1 MAALLA
7 SPEELAGITTV
18 ATARAWAGLSEAA
31 WEAMEEQLGEMP
43 SLRVLVSIA
52 PADLATAAA
61 AARAVVTPAA
71 ADQPEV
77 RADLTLVQRAQV
89 GLMWRVARQKLA
101 LPDVDPMAPTPVGPP
116 AAGPAPAPGG
126 AAGAGALVP
135 VTSPK
140 DPRKIKMNAVLDQT
154 DESEIAPLTTEEH
167 REFWQTLQVRKG
179 GEIRPDTEPT
189 DDQIAAIKMRVVELK
204 LSPYADF
211 ALFTNFHLRFLKGL
225 KFTNHVLQADGT
237 WRTVEV
243 PGPPD
248 WDAWYS
254 SWRVFE
260 NTLLGLSVTT
270 LGVTGGR
277 PVVTQASLDMYRDAF
292 RDIVKAYPEVWHLC
306 VVAED
311 RCRAEHF
318 PRIKRRAE
326 DRHLHGLLPGF
337 NPTTPWDYVF
347 REAADDRKYWDEF
360 VREPALR
367 FMASGSKRKGA
378 PTGSATGE
386 VQVEAEQPPKKKT
399 KTKKKQQQ
407 PPPPPQQP
415 PAGDWNRKGKR
426 ADKGGGGKGHPMKV
440 TREGKPICYAWN
452 NGGCEQVCP
461 KGFAHVCQMCL
472 GSHRRAN
479 HGKNGSKGDKG
490 SK

>member
-18 ATARAWAGLSEAA
+18 ATARAWAGLSTAA

-52 PADLATAAA
+52 PADLATTTA
-61 AARAVVTPAA
+61 AARVVITAA
-71 ADQPEV
+71 AGDQPEV

-89 GLMWRVARQKLA
+89 GLMWRVARQKLG
-101 LPDVDPMAPTPVGPP
+101 LPDMDPMAPGPVGPP
-116 AAGPAPAPGG
+116 VAGPAPAPGG

-135 VTSPK
+135 VTSPSK
-140 DPRKIKMNAVLDQT
+140 DSRKIKMNAVVDQT
-154 DESEIAPLTTEEH
+154 DESEISPLTPEEH
-167 REFWQTLQVRKG
+167 REFWQTLQTRKG
-179 GEIRPDTEPT
+179 GEIRLDTEPT

-225 KFTNHVLQADGT
+225 KFTNHVLQTDGT

-260 NTLLGLSVTT
+260 NTLLGLTVANPSAA
-270 LGVTGGR
+270 GGR
-277 PVVTQASLDMYRDAF
+277 PVVSQASLDMYRDAF
-292 RDIVKAYPEVWHLC
+292 RDLVKAYPEVWHLC

-326 DRHLHGLLPGF
+326 DKHLHGLLPGF
-337 NPTTPWDYVF
+337 NPTTPWDFVF

-386 VQVEAEQPPKKKT
+386 VQVETEHPKRKKA
-399 KTKKKQQQ
+399 KGKKQ
-407 PPPPPQQP
+407 PPPPPAPQHP
-415 PAGDWNRKGKR
+415 PTGDGGRKGKKGN
-426 ADKGGGGKGHPMKV
+426 KGGGGKGKPQSV
-440 TREGKPICYAWN
+440 TREGKNICFNWN
-452 NGGCEQVCP
+452 NGKCEQVCP
-461 KGFAHVCQMCL
+461 RGFAHVCQICL
-472 GSHRRAN
+472 GSHRRTD
-479 HGKNGSKGDKG
+479 HGKGGSNGAKG